1 MNTPEA
7 SSRRISNHI
16 LAALS
21 PDERENLSRHF
32 EYVNLSRGQAV
43 VEPDESI
50 RDVYFPCGA
59 LVSLVSLLSDGSTA
73 EVNIVGRDG
82 LVGLPAILGV
92 GRTPM
97 RAVVLIPGAAVKVR
111 ADVLRAAFGR
121 GGALQSRIL
130 RYTHAALFAASQ
142 SAVCNSHH
150 PVDSRLARWLLASS
164 DGAESNDLPVT
175 HELIASLLG
184 VRRAGITCAA
194 MTLREDELISYNRGH
209 ITVIDRPG
217 LEAVACECYRAIR
230 GQLEHLTGNGSG
242 LASSA
247 FAA

>member
-7 SSRRISNHI
+7 SSRRVNNHI

-21 PDERENLSRHF
+21 PDEFEGLSRHF
-32 EYVNLSRGQAV
+32 EYVNLPRRRAV
-43 VEPDESI
+43 VEPDELI

-59 LVSLVSLLSDGSTA
+59 LVSLISLLSDGSTA
-73 EVNIVGRDG
+73 EVNVVGREG
-82 LVGLPAILGV
+82 MVGLPAILGV

-97 RAVVLIPGAAVKVR
+97 RAVVLVPGAAVKVR

-121 GGALQSRIL
+121 GGALQSHVL
-130 RYTHAALFAASQ
+130 RYTYAALFAASQ
-142 SAVCNSHH
+142 AAVCNGHH
-150 PVDSRLARWLLASS
+150 PVDSRLARWLLACS

-194 MTLREDELISYNRGH
+194 MTLREDDLISYSRGH
-209 ITVIDRPG
+209 VTVIDREG
-217 LEAVACECYRAIR
+217 LEAAACECYRAVR
-230 GQLEHLTGNGSG
+230 GQMEHLTGHGPG
-242 LASSA
+242 LANPGA
-247 FAA
+247 VA